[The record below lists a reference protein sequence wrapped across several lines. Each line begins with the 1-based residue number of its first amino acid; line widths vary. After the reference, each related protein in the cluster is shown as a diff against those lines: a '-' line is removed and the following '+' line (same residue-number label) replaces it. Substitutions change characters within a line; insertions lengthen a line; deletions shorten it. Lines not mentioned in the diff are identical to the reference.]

1 MIDILMPTYNR
12 SNFLK
17 KNILLL
23 EKQIVENKL
32 SSCFRILVSD
42 NRSEDDT
49 WETLNSLK
57 GEVSTKLEV
66 YRQSENIGLEP
77 NAIFLLEK
85 AEEEYVMYLGDDDY
99 IPEGYL
105 SFVVETIKNENAYC
119 VIPGYSGL
127 YPDGV
132 VKPSR
137 NADFDVKR
145 FEPGFTTVCEVS
157 HFGHQLSGLVTRKE
171 SLYEEYIKDS
181 KKRNIY
187 PFIFFVSYCALRGVT
202 YYAPKFQILV
212 SQGNSKDWNY
222 DASGLLLDIFRN
234 YKIAFSDDKEQLAR
248 ACVSFVK
255 AQPWRLRVGR
265 NPLKSIKAIAHL
277 IQSSEVD
284 KRIKIKLLGVW
295 PKAYLVSIIRFLKK
309 KFA

>member
-1 MIDILMPTYNR
+1 MIDILIPTYNR
-12 SNFLK
+12 SKFLK

-23 EKQIVENKL
+23 DKQIAGSNLCSYV
-32 SSCFRILVSD
+32 RILVSD

-57 GEVSTKLEV
+57 KKVKSKLEI

-105 SFVVETIKNENAYC
+105 SFVVDIIKSDNAYC
-119 VIPGYSGL
+119 VIPGFSAMN
-127 YPDGV
+127 PDGV

-137 NADFDVKR
+137 SANFDIKR
-145 FEPGFTTVCEVS
+145 FEPGFSTVCEVS
-157 HFGHQLSGLVTRKE
+157 HFGHQLSGLVMRKE
-171 SLYEEYIKDS
+171 SLYEEYMKDP

-187 PFIFFVSYCALRGVT
+187 PFIFFVSYCAFRGVT
-202 YYAPKFQILV
+202 YYAPKFQVLV

-234 YKIAFSDDKEQLAR
+234 YQIAFPNDNEKLTR
-248 ACVSFVK
+248 ACISFVK

-265 NPLKSIKAIAHL
+265 NPFNSIKAMAHL
-277 IQSSEVD
+277 IRSSEVG
-284 KRIKIKLLGVW
+284 KRIKFKLLAVW
-295 PKAYLVSIIRFLKK
+295 SKAYLVGCIRFVKK
-309 KFA
+309 NLA